1 MRAASNIDKREAI
14 FYGRAKMF
22 NALTLTYIPRT
33 ANVNPLSGASCSFKA
48 I

>member
-33 ANVNPLSGASCSFKA
+33 ANVNPSGASCSFKA